1 MDNYVQ
7 ICENVI
13 DTDFCKR
20 VIDKFEDNVHQHDVQ
35 IQNNFSFTQINIMDS
50 RWNNWVEEIDITYNT
65 LMKYV
70 SLYKEQYQPSW
81 PEKYGFESIRIKR
94 YMPNCDDRFG
104 LHVDVNNYSSARRF
118 LVFFIYLDNNAEGQT
133 IIKFGDDLVIS
144 NCIQG
149 NMLVFPPFW
158 THPHSGEI
166 PVDKPKY
173 IIGSY
178 LHYV

>member
-1 MDNYVQ
+1 MGNYVQ
-7 ICENVI
+7 IYENVI

-50 RWNNWVEEIDITYNT
+50 RWNNWVEEVDITYNT

-81 PEKYGFESIRIKR
+81 PKKYGFEAIRIKR

-104 LHVDVNNYSSARRF
+104 LHVDVSNYDNARRF

-133 IIKFGDDLVIS
+133 VIKSRDDLVIS

-158 THPHSGEI
+158 THPHSGEM